1 MRKKLLLV
9 AGLLLASLVGVWARP
24 VDPVMARRV
33 AETYM
38 RHAGME
44 NVAALQ
50 DVTAQTPF
58 ASFYVFAAPEGGFIL
73 VSADDCVVP
82 VLGYSVDKPFETKD
96 MPENVRGWLDSY
108 DSQIAWVREQDAE
121 RDGTLAALVAGQWQA
136 LLDGDILPAPLT
148 TAVSPLI
155 TTTWNQAPRYNNLC
169 PYESSSSA
177 YTVTGCVATATAQIM
192 KYFNHPATGYGSHSY
207 TSSQT
212 AGGVTYTYGP
222 LSANFG
228 ATTYQWAN
236 MPAALT
242 SASSQA
248 QIDAVATLMYH
259 IGVADEM
266 SYGISSIGGS
276 GAHNYNYG
284 GYLVPSSQSSLMAYF
299 KYCPDM
305 AAIAR
310 ADYSDSAFC
319 ALMRAELDQSRPILY
334 SGRHTSGG
342 HSFVCDGYNANGQFH
357 FNWGWGGSQDGY
369 FTMGSLNPGTGGIG
383 GNGSG
388 TYNMDNVILTRI
400 RPNTNWGASA
410 TTTITTQVTGN
421 VTGASVIG
429 AGTYPFAD
437 TVALLVSAP
446 TGYRFDSWSDGSRYN
461 YRELFANGGS
471 YTFTANVVPIAGD
484 TITYCPGGVHMTS
497 FGGGGGEATWG
508 IRIPASSLAADR
520 GLAAVRFYAPDA
532 GTYGLKVYA
541 GAVSSTSNIYMASLT
556 VSDEGWQQFTL
567 PATQALQ
574 PGQDLYIILNNSD
587 VSYPAALTG
596 YSGNPDGCLWGT
608 SQIGIDT
615 AWGYYYTFMIKAVM
629 GSTQPMQQY
638 TLTVQANNAAWGTV
652 TGGGTYYENTTAT
665 LTATPNTGYR
675 FVRWSDNDL
684 NATRIVTVTQNA
696 TYTAIFEPV
705 YTITVQSNNTNWG
718 TVSGG
723 GTYNLNATATLVA
736 TPRTG
741 YRFVQWHDGNT
752 QNIRQIT
759 VTQNATYTATFE
771 EIPPQQYTITV
782 VSNNPDWGTVTGGG
796 TYVEGT
802 HITIRANSNPG
813 YRFVQWQ
820 EDGNPSIMR
829 QITVTQNATYTA
841 IFDTNF
847 HTLTVTSNNDDW
859 GTVTGGGSYQEGSQ
873 VTITATPTTGHR
885 FVQWQDGDTNATRVV
900 TVNFDV
906 TYTATFEEVLEQYV
920 ITAFSSNPNFGTVTG
935 GGTYLEGSQVTL
947 TATSAAGCRFVRW
960 NDGVTDSVRVITVT
974 QDATYIAT
982 FSNTPPTPT
991 FTITV
996 LSSDTTMG
1004 TVSGG
1009 GEYESG
1015 TMVSI
1020 SATAKEGYVFV
1031 QWNDGNPSATRY
1043 IAVLGDATYTA
1054 TFATVESQTFTITVL
1069 SSDSTMG
1076 IVEGGGQFLIH
1087 QSAIIK
1093 ARPYGGYDFKEW
1105 NDGNTNN
1112 PRTISVEG
1120 DATYT
1125 AIFVPRTVGIDDVE
1139 SASVTLSP
1147 NPAATVATLAGMVPG
1162 TEVTLVD
1169 INGRSLAVWRTE
1181 GESLDIE
1188 VASLPE
1194 GLYILRATTPDG
1206 TVARKLIVRH

>member
-1 MRKKLLLV
+1 
-9 AGLLLASLVGVWARP
+9 
-24 VDPVMARRV
+24 
-33 AETYM
+33 
-38 RHAGME
+38 
-44 NVAALQ
+44 
-50 DVTAQTPF
+50 
-58 ASFYVFAAPEGGFIL
+58 
-73 VSADDCVVP
+73 
-82 VLGYSVDKPFETKD
+82 
-96 MPENVRGWLDSY
+96 
-108 DSQIAWVREQDAE
+108 
-121 RDGTLAALVAGQWQA
+121 
-136 LLDGDILPAPLT
+136 
-148 TAVSPLI
+148 
-155 TTTWNQAPRYNNLC
+155 
-169 PYESSSSA
+169 
-177 YTVTGCVATATAQIM
+177 
-192 KYFNHPATGYGSHSY
+192 
-207 TSSQT
+207 
-212 AGGVTYTYGP
+212 
-222 LSANFG
+222 
-228 ATTYQWAN
+228 
-236 MPAALT
+236 
-242 SASSQA
+242 
-248 QIDAVATLMYH
+248 
-259 IGVADEM
+259 
-266 SYGISSIGGS
+266 
-276 GAHNYNYG
+276 
-284 GYLVPSSQSSLMAYF
+284 
-299 KYCPDM
+299 
-305 AAIAR
+305 
-310 ADYSDSAFC
+310 
-319 ALMRAELDQSRPILY
+319 MRAELDQSRPILY

-410 TTTITTQVTGN
+410 TTTITTQVAGN
-421 VTGASVIG
+421 VTGASVSG

-508 IRIPASSLAADR
+508 IRIPSASIATNQ

-696 TYTAIFEPV
+696 TYTAIF
-705 YTITVQSNNTNWG
+705 
-718 TVSGG
+718 
-723 GTYNLNATATLVA
+723 
-736 TPRTG
+736 
-741 YRFVQWHDGNT
+741 
-752 QNIRQIT
+752 
-759 VTQNATYTATFE
+759 
-771 EIPPQQYTITV
+771 
-782 VSNNPDWGTVTGGG
+782 
-796 TYVEGT
+796 
-802 HITIRANSNPG
+802 
-813 YRFVQWQ
+813 
-820 EDGNPSIMR
+820 
-829 QITVTQNATYTA
+829 
-841 IFDTNF
+841 DTNF

-935 GGTYLEGSQVTL
+935 GGTYTVGSQVTL

-1139 SASVTLSP
+1139 SVSVTLSP